1 MSAGFD
7 EPRRAVCCSSLLRWV
22 AHCLGAGLS
31 PTRLLRDEPTV
42 IHDALAP
49 SPSARG
55 VGGWRSSQARHGVS
69 GRRL

>member
-1 MSAGFD
+1 MSRGGPSAAA
-7 EPRRAVCCSSLLRWV
+7 RLLRWV

-49 SPSARG
+49 SLSARG
-55 VGGWRSSQARHGVS
+55 VGG
-69 GRRL
+69 